1 MENQYSEIKL
11 EIEEF
16 LAEIENNKD
25 LEKILDKYYKGIQ
38 VLSSRLIYKPK
49 FMFIG
54 INPGAGFYN

>member
-25 LEKILDKYYKGIQ
+25 LEKILDKYFKD
-38 VLSSRLIYKPK
+38 
-49 FMFIG
+49 FFI
-54 INPGAGFYN
+54 IHQLKKQL